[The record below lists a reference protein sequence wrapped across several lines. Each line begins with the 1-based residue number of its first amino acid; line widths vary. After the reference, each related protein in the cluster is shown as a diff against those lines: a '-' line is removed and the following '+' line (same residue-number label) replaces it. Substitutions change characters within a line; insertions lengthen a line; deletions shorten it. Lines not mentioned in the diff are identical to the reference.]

1 MNTRAITEILA
12 KKYGKGDLL
21 DIGAGYGRYRD
32 MIAHHVE
39 KYFSSD
45 RFDTRADFVEDSA
58 HLGHTDE
65 SFGTV
70 LCNQTLEHTE
80 NPEQS
85 VKEMFRV
92 LKNGGYAIATV
103 PFLFPEHKDPTDFRR
118 YTRDGF
124 VQLFTKAGFK
134 VIECKSYGNFLGVS
148 AEFIRM
154 STHNPYKPR
163 RNPFIR
169 KFGYYLSRF
178 FEFLESSSREQISE
192 TSIFYPNLYIVA
204 RK

>member
-1 MNTRAITEILA
+1 MNTRTITEILV
-12 KKYGKGDLL
+12 KKYANGVLL
-21 DIGAGYGRYRD
+21 DIGAGYGRYRG
-32 MIAHHVE
+32 IISPYVN
-39 KYFSSD
+39 KYLTSD
-45 RFDTRADFVEDSA
+45 GFNTRANFVEDSA
-58 HLGHTDE
+58 HLTHRDC
-65 SFGTV
+65 SFDTI
-70 LCNQTLEHTE
+70 LCNQTLEHVE
-80 NPEQS
+80 ELEQTMS
-85 VKEMFRV
+85 EIYRV
-92 LKNGGYAIATV
+92 IKKGGHVIATV

-124 VQLFTKAGFK
+124 TQLFIKAGFK
-134 VIECKSYGNFLGVS
+134 VIECKSYGNLWGVI

-154 STHNPYKPR
+154 GTRNPYKPR

-169 KFGYYLSRF
+169 KFGYYLFRF